1 MGTVPDGTPNGPKL
15 HSAIVD
21 PCDPAHL
28 YFAMSGGGVH
38 ESTDRGEA
46 WAPLL
51 KGLDVVDG

>member
-1 MGTVPDGTPNGPKL
+1 MPDGTPNGPKL